1 MLISIR
7 MKIAGLR
14 CCVLIL
20 PLSLLFLAG
29 CVAAP
34 VQEMSDARQAIQAAK
49 DINGSSVP
57 GNASLSR
64 AQQLLKDA
72 EFALEEGAFKK
83 ARLKAQAAWKSAL
96 QAQKVAHNSE

>member
-1 MLISIR
+1 MLISTP

-14 CCVLIL
+14 YYFLLLC
-20 PLSLLFLAG
+20 LSLLFLAG

-49 DINGSSVP
+49 DINGSSAS

-72 EFALEEGAFKK
+72 ESALEEGEYKK
-83 ARLKAQAAWKSAL
+83 ARLKARDARESAL